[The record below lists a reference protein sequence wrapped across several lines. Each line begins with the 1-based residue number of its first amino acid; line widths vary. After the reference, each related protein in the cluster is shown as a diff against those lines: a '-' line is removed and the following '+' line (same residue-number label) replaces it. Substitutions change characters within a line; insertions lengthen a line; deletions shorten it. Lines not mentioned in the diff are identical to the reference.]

1 MVEKYGFINKILK
14 YNDNLFLNKQYVK
27 KHLTP
32 NKQTPKF
39 QNFILKQNLQKKVQL
54 LAI

>member
-1 MVEKYGFINKILK
+1 
-14 YNDNLFLNKQYVK
+14 
-27 KHLTP
+27 LTP

-54 LAI
+54 LAIWDEIEFFYTTK